1 MLNLIHGISALVAG
15 AVAVAPPITL
25 DHTLGLDHAM
35 ADAEIIALQ
44 NERYER
50 LTIPVRIDGAGPFR
64 FMVDTGAQST
74 VISDELA
81 QQLQLFDRQI
91 ATLVGMASR
100 RQIETVALDGIELG
114 TRFFNVARA
123 PIVPQANIGSAD
135 GIIGLDSLQDQR
147 VLIDFDKKQL
157 SVADGRDLGGNSGYE
172 IIVKARRQL
181 GQLIITEAS
190 MGGIRV
196 AVLVDTGAQG
206 SIGNTALLKRLRS
219 KEHSTSELT
228 DINGV
233 QLSGSIRVARSLQV
247 GRARIEN
254 LPIFFADTPT
264 FHALGLG
271 DKPALVLGI
280 DQLKLFRRVA
290 IDFKSK
296 RILFDVPNSN
306 MRALRTSE

>member
-1 MLNLIHGISALVAG
+1 
-15 AVAVAPPITL
+15 
-25 DHTLGLDHAM
+25 
-35 ADAEIIALQ
+35 
-44 NERYER
+44 
-50 LTIPVRIDGAGPFR
+50 
-64 FMVDTGAQST
+64 
-74 VISDELA
+74 
-81 QQLQLFDRQI
+81 
-91 ATLVGMASR
+91 
-100 RQIETVALDGIELG
+100 
-114 TRFFNVARA
+114 
-123 PIVPQANIGSAD
+123 
-135 GIIGLDSLQDQR
+135 
-147 VLIDFDKKQL
+147 
-157 SVADGRDLGGNSGYE
+157 
-172 IIVKARRQL
+172 
-181 GQLIITEAS
+181 